1 MKYKGGNAMDFVKL
15 PHYVGTRRPNPDYH
29 HGQLPPVKGVC
40 CYQVTR
46 ANRTHPEYDDGVG
59 GTYKHGADLAFWKG
73 KFYVHYLTNPC
84 SEHTGAGSSVL
95 GISDDGIHWNRFQ
108 TAFPPH
114 KIPQC
119 SVKDRDGN
127 ETSHSGEDYAVV
139 HQRVGFYRTADD
151 RLLLLGFY
159 GWSPKPWMVP
169 WDKRGIGRVVR
180 ELYEDG
186 SMGPIYF
193 LRVCGQAGW
202 TEDLLLYP
210 LYQNSPDKGF
220 VDGCEELLHNSL
232 AVQQWAE
239 ENGDADGIIHIKHD
253 GASNQAF
260 CWYHVD
266 EKTIVGLWKHSR
278 VARSD
283 DGGISWTPV
292 TVSPSLVMSGQKI
305 WGQKCG
311 DGTYALVYDPTL
323 ESTHRWPMCVVNSK
337 DGYAFDDMLLVHGE
351 VPPMRFGGFW
361 KDMGPQYMR
370 GISEGFERPED
381 AVWVAYSVN
390 KEDIWVA
397 RIPVP
402 IAGEETEKEISGF
415 EDFGLYSPKWSSA
428 KILSDRLRLR
438 DADPYDYSKAERVL
452 HPAKELQLEFS
463 VKPHQNDHGELWC
476 ELQDDM
482 GQTAVRLIFRSDG
495 MLCRRTTAV
504 VPVCG
509 YEAGDSVSIRIR
521 LKCETRRYTLEV
533 NGENTGEANFM
544 TAVDFVSKFVLRTG
558 APRLTPTR
566 EDDPIEDPAYIL
578 PGCDEKMSEAVFDL
592 TQFHA
597 ISR

>member
-1 MKYKGGNAMDFVKL
+1 MDFDKL

-40 CYQVTR
+40 CYQVNR
-46 ANRTHPEYDDGVG
+46 ANRTHPELDDGVG
-59 GTYKHGADLAFWKG
+59 GTYKHGADLAYWRG
-73 KFYVHYLTNPC
+73 KFYIHYLTNPY
-84 SEHTGAGSSVL
+84 SEHTGAGSIVL
-95 GISDDGIHWNRFQ
+95 AVSDDGIHWNRFL
-108 TAFPPH
+108 TAFPSY

-119 SVKDRDGN
+119 TVTDRDGN
-127 ETSHSGEDYAVV
+127 ETSHSGEEYAVV

-186 SMGPIYF
+186 SMGPVYF
-193 LRVCGQAGW
+193 IRPCIQAGW
-202 TEDLLLYP
+202 TEELLRYP
-210 LYQNSPDKGF
+210 MYHQSRDVGF
-220 VDGCEELLHNSL
+220 VNACEELLHDPL
-232 AVQQWAE
+232 ALQQWTE
-239 ENGDADGIIHIKHD
+239 ENGDADEIIRIKHD

-266 EKTIVGLWKHSR
+266 DSTIVGLWKHSR

-283 DGGISWTPV
+283 DAGRNWTKV

-305 WGQKCG
+305 WGQKCA
-311 DGTYALVYDPTL
+311 DGTFALVYDPTL
-323 ESTHRWPMCVVNSK
+323 ESTHRWPMCIVTSK
-337 DGYAFDDMLLVHGE
+337 DGYVFDNMLLVHGE
-351 VPPMRFGGFW
+351 VPPMRYGGFW

-370 GISEGFERPED
+370 GISEGFDRPED
-381 AVWVAYSVN
+381 ALWIAYSVN

-402 IAGEETEKEISGF
+402 VTGEETEREIRGF
-415 EDFGLYSPKWSSA
+415 DSFNLYSPKWA
-428 KILSDRLRLR
+428 AGETLPDKLRLR
-438 DADPYDYSKAERVL
+438 DADPYDYCKAERVL
-452 HPAKELQLEFS
+452 HAAESLEISFS
-463 VKPHQNDHGELWC
+463 VLPYQNSFGELWC

-482 GQTAVRLIFRSDG
+482 GQTAVRLIFRPDG

-504 VPVCG
+504 VPICR
-509 YEAGDSVSIRIR
+509 YEADQLTSLRIR
-521 LKCETRRYTLEV
+521 VDCRTHRYTLEV
-533 NGENTGEANFM
+533 NGENVGSAYFM
-544 TAVDFVSKFVLRTG
+544 TAADRVSRFVLRSG

-566 EDDPIEDPAYIL
+566 EDDPVEDPSCIL
-578 PGCDEKMSEAVFDL
+578 PGCDERIPEAIFDIIGFSATSE
-592 TQFHA
+592 
-597 ISR
+597 

>member
-1 MKYKGGNAMDFVKL
+1 MDFEKL
-15 PHYVGTRRPNPDYH
+15 PHYIGKRRPNPDYH
-29 HGQLPPVKGVC
+29 HGQLLPARGVC

-46 ANRTHPEYDDGVG
+46 ANRTHPEEDDGVG
-59 GTYKHGADLAFWKG
+59 GTYKHGADMAYWKG
-73 KFYVHYLTNPC
+73 KFYVHYLTNPY

-95 GISDDGIHWNRFQ
+95 AISADGIHWGRFRK
-108 TAFPPH
+108 AFPPY
-114 KIPQC
+114 KIPEC
-119 SVKDRDGN
+119 KVTDRDGQ
-127 ETSHSGEDYAVV
+127 ETVHSGEEYAVV
-139 HQRVGFYRTADD
+139 HQRVGFYRASDD

-159 GWSPKPWMVP
+159 GWSPKPWMIP

-193 LRVCGQAGW
+193 IRPCRQAGW
-202 TEDLLLYP
+202 TEELLLYP
-210 LYQNSPDKGF
+210 LYYKSEDKGF
-220 VDGCEELLHNSL
+220 VAACEELLHDSL

-239 ENGDADGIIHIKHD
+239 ENGDADDIIQIKHN

-266 EKTIVGLWKHSR
+266 GDTVVGLWKHSR

-283 DGGISWTPV
+283 DVGRTWTPV

-311 DGTYALVYDPTL
+311 DGTFALVYDPTL
-323 ESTHRWPMCVVNSK
+323 ESTHRWPMCVVTST

-370 GISEGFERPED
+370 GISEGFDRPED
-381 AVWVAYSVN
+381 AMWVAYSVN

-402 IAGEETEKEISGF
+402 ITGEETEKDIRGF
-415 EDFGLYSPKWSSA
+415 EGFNLYAPKWA
-428 KILSDRLRLR
+428 PAEILPDRLRLR
-438 DADPYDYSKAERVL
+438 DADPYDYCKAERLVR
-452 HPAKELQLEFS
+452 PARQMETAFT
-463 VKPHQNDHGELWC
+463 VIPGQNDHGELWC
-476 ELQDDM
+476 ELQDEK
-482 GQTAVRLIFRSDG
+482 GQAAVRLIFRGDG
-495 MLCRRTTAV
+495 MLCRRTTAI

-509 YEAGDSVSIRIR
+509 YEPGQKISVKVSVD
-521 LKCETRRYTLEV
+521 CETHSYTLEV
-533 NGENTGEANFM
+533 NGESVGVARFM
-544 TAVDFVSKFVLRTG
+544 TAVDSISRFVLRTG
-558 APRLTPTR
+558 GPRLVPTR

-578 PGCDEKMSEAVFDL
+578 PGCDEKVKEAVFDL
-592 TQFHA
+592 TEL
-597 ISR
+597 RVKCE